1 MEVKKLIS
9 PEFRIS
15 TGQYEISGGIEVECF
30 SSREARADWCKVSF
44 ATVMQNKVS
53 YEDMDPAMVE
63 LGYDDDYDI
72 LLSGFCRRSAGDT
85 WKEMLIRDA
94 MIKLDRIS
102 VKASFT
108 GCMPQDIIKYVL
120 AQAGITEY
128 FLSDAIYSTKDVL
141 VVDRC
146 SGVKTI
152 EQVNSTWGIDND
164 YFFRDGVF
172 YWGCVP
178 PQDTVYVLE
187 EDENILSLN
196 KYGELY
202 EIETFGVPW
211 IHHSQDIEVSHTNYS
226 GTVKVEKTIIK
237 SDEKGYV
244 RMYIYFKGG

>member
-1 MEVKKLIS
+1 MESKKLIS

-15 TGQYEISGGIEVECF
+15 TEQYEISGGIEAECF
-30 SSREARADWCKVSF
+30 SSREARADWCRVSF
-44 ATVMQNKVS
+44 AAAMQDKVS
-53 YEDMDPAMVE
+53 YRDMESAIVE

-72 LLSGFCRRSAGDT
+72 LLTGFCRRAAGDT
-85 WKEMLIRDA
+85 WKEMIVRDA
-94 MIKLDRIS
+94 MMKLERVS

-108 GCMPQDIIKYVL
+108 GCAPQDIIKYVL
-120 AQAGITEY
+120 AQAGITDY
-128 FLSDAIYSTKDVL
+128 CLSDAVYGAKDVL

-164 YFFRDGVF
+164 FFFRNGVF
-172 YWGCVP
+172 YWGCIP
-178 PQDTVYVLE
+178 AQDAVYVLQ

-202 EIETFGVPW
+202 EAETFGVPW
-211 IHHSQDIEVSHTNYS
+211 IHHSQEIEVLHTNFS
-226 GTVKVEKTIIK
+226 GTVKVEKTIIR
-237 SDEKGYV
+237 SDEKGCV

>member
-1 MEVKKLIS
+1 MESKKLIS

-15 TGQYEISGGIEVECF
+15 TEQYEISGGIEVECF

-44 ATVMQNKVS
+44 ATVMQDKVS
-53 YEDMDPAMVE
+53 YEDMDPAIVE

-108 GCMPQDIIKYVL
+108 GCTPQDIIKYVL

-128 FLSDAIYSTKDVL
+128 FLSGAIYDTKDVL

-164 YFFRDGVF
+164 FFFRDGVF
-172 YWGCVP
+172 YWGCIP
-178 PQDTVYVLE
+178 DQDAVYVLK

-211 IHHSQDIEVSHTNYS
+211 IHHSQEIEVSHTNYS